1 MRNAAP
7 SPEGSGGPEGPGSSG
22 GPGSPG
28 GQDSQDGPQ
37 PSEMIGLLAASIRRE
52 RERAG
57 LSMTEL
63 AKRARIAKS
72 TLSQLEAGAGNPS
85 VETLWALAT
94 ALGVPFSRLVDPPR
108 PQVRILRA
116 GQGPVTYS
124 EHSSYAATLLSSVP
138 QATRRDLYWVEA
150 QPGTARNSDPHLPG
164 SVEHVVISAGAATI
178 GPIGEAVR
186 LERGDYMTYPGD
198 VPHIFEA
205 LEPDTAVL
213 FVLEYS

>member
-1 MRNAAP
+1 MQSAAP
-7 SPEGSGGPEGPGSSG
+7 PPDGPE
-22 GPGSPG
+22 
-28 GQDSQDGPQ
+28 

-108 PQVRILRA
+108 PQVRVLRA

-124 EHSSYAATLLSSVP
+124 EHSSYAATLLSSIP

-150 QPGTARNSDPHLPG
+150 QPGTARDSAPHLPG
-164 SVEHVVISAGAATI
+164 TVEHVVICGGAAAI
-178 GPIGEAVR
+178 GPAGEAVR
-186 LERGDYMTYPGD
+186 LARGDYMTYPGD
-198 VPHIFEA
+198 VPHVFEA
-205 LEPDTAVL
+205 LEPDTTVM